1 MAAAALVA
9 VSASSFAAQTV
20 EPDVSLQTS
29 SVAKLFGERSS
40 SVDGVRE
47 VRVTSQTKAI
57 PVHAGETVRFDFG
70 STSAGWT
77 FAARPGN
84 TAVELVSLFPDISAA
99 RGAWIHQNGSNAFAG
114 H

>member
-9 VSASSFAAQTV
+9 VSATLSLHKRLN
-20 EPDVSLQTS
+20 PDVSPQTS
-29 SVAKLFGERSS
+29 SVAKLFGERAS

-47 VRVTSQTKAI
+47 VRVSSQTKAI

-84 TAVELVSLFPDISAA
+84 TAVELVSLFPDITAA
-99 RGAWIHQNGSNAFAG
+99 RGVWIHQNGSNTFAG